1 MTDRRKAHTRLG
13 GLKAHILILM
23 GLWTILVGGVLAWT
37 LVCHAV
43 GMFESARLEARSA
56 FEKDL
61 VYRRWAAGHGGVYV
75 PATDETPPNEHLS
88 HVPER
93 DITTPSGRALTL
105 VNPAYMTRQVH
116 ELGLRSYGLKGKITS
131 LNLINPGNA
140 ADDWEIEALEVVKE
154 GEPEFSSLEM
164 MDGQEYL
171 RFMGPL
177 VTEES
182 CLNCH
187 AKQGYKVGD
196 IRGGISISVPMAP
209 RRAVAQ
215 QHVVSLA
222 VGHGVIWLLGMAGIV
237 VAGRRIATQIRERDR
252 AQDALERQHQ
262 RLEELVLERTTQ
274 LRQTNLKLTSEMD
287 DRKRLE
293 QELLDISEREQRR
306 IGRELHDS
314 LGQQLTGAAIMSKVL
329 QGKLDV
335 ASADHGAEAAQITRL
350 INQAIDQ
357 TRSLSRGLQP
367 VDVESGGLVPAL
379 EMLTAS
385 TRDLFGID
393 CTFTPDADIQIDDPA
408 IGINLY
414 RITQEAITNAIKHG
428 QSKQIDI
435 SLGADDGAYRLA
447 IASDGKDFALS
458 TGDTT
463 GMGLRIMAYRAQA
476 MGGYVD
482 ISRGADGG
490 TIVSCWCPIEQ
501 SDKQKESGTKS

>member
-1 MTDRRKAHTRLG
+1 MTDRRKAHIRFG
-13 GLKAHILILM
+13 GMKAHILVLM
-23 GLWTILVGGVLAWT
+23 GLWTVLVGGVLAWT
-37 LVCHAV
+37 LLRHATER
-43 GMFESARLEARSA
+43 FESARLEARSA

-75 PATDETPPNEHLS
+75 PVTEQIPPNEHLS

-93 DITTPSGRALTL
+93 DITTPSGRRLTL

-116 ELGLRSYGLKGKITS
+116 ELGSRSYGLKGKITS
-131 LNLINPGNA
+131 LNPVNPNNA
-140 ADDWEIEALEVVKE
+140 ADDWETNALEALNTGLPDV
-154 GEPEFSSLEM
+154 SSLEM

-171 RFMGPL
+171 RFMGAL

-215 QHVVSLA
+215 QHIVSLA
-222 VGHGVIWLLGMAGIV
+222 VGHSVIWLLGMAGIG
-237 VAGRRIATQIRERDR
+237 VAGRRIALQIRERDR
-252 AQDALERQHQ
+252 AQEALERQHQ
-262 RLEELVLERTTQ
+262 RLEELVQERTTQ
-274 LRQTNLKLTSEMD
+274 LRQTNVKLTSEID

-293 QELLDISEREQRR
+293 QELLDVSEREQRR

-314 LGQQLTGAAIMSKVL
+314 LGQHLTGAAIMSKVL

-335 ASADHGAEAAQITRL
+335 TSAAHGAEAAQITRL
-350 INQAIDQ
+350 INEAIDQ

-379 EMLTAS
+379 EMLAAS

-393 CTFTPDADIQIDDPA
+393 CTFTPDADIQIEDSA

-435 SLGADDGAYRLA
+435 LFGADDGVYRLA
-447 IASDGKDFALS
+447 IASDGKDFPLS
-458 TGDTT
+458 TDDTT

-476 MGGYVD
+476 MGGSVD

-490 TIVSCWCPIEQ
+490 TIVSCRCPVEQ
-501 SDKQKESGTKS
+501 SRKKRESGAES

>member
-1 MTDRRKAHTRLG
+1 MTDHRKAHMGLG
-13 GLKAHILILM
+13 GLKVHILILM
-23 GLWTILVGGVLAWT
+23 GLWTILVGGVLGWT
-37 LVCHAV
+37 LFRH
-43 GMFESARLEARSA
+43 GTERLESARLEARSA

-88 HVPER
+88 HMPER
-93 DITTPSGRALTL
+93 DITTPSGRRLTL
-105 VNPAYMTRQVH
+105 MNPAYITRQVH
-116 ELGLRSYGLKGKITS
+116 ALGAGSYGLKGKITS
-131 LNLINPGNA
+131 LNPVNPGNA
-140 ADDWEIEALEVVKE
+140 ADDWEAKALEAFEKGLLEV
-154 GEPEFSSLEM
+154 SSLEM

-177 VTEES
+177 VTEEG

-196 IRGGISISVPMAP
+196 IRGGISVSVPMAP

-215 QHVVSLA
+215 QHVFSMATGHSL
-222 VGHGVIWLLGMAGIV
+222 IWLLGIVGITG
-237 VAGRRIATQIRERDR
+237 AGRRIAMQIRERDR
-252 AQDALERQHQ
+252 AQEALEKQHQ
-262 RLEELVLERTTQ
+262 QLEELVQKRTAQ
-274 LRQTNLKLTSEMD
+274 LSRTNIKLTSEID

-329 QGKLDV
+329 QSKLDV
-335 ASADHGAEAAQITRL
+335 VSAEHGAEAAQITRL

-379 EMLTAS
+379 ELLAAS
-385 TRDLFGID
+385 TRDLLDID
-393 CTFTPDADIQIDDPA
+393 CTFTSDADIQIEDSA

-428 QSKQIDI
+428 QSKQIHI
-435 SLGADDGAYRLA
+435 SLSADDGAYRLT
-447 IASDGKDFALS
+447 IASDGKDFPLS
-458 TGDTT
+458 ANDTG
-463 GMGLRIMAYRAQA
+463 GMGLRIMEYRAQA
-476 MGGYVD
+476 MGGSVD
-482 ISRGADGG
+482 INKGADGG
-490 TIVSCWCPIEQ
+490 TIVSCRCPVEQ
-501 SDKQKESGTKS
+501 PSKKRESGDES

>member
-1 MTDRRKAHTRLG
+1 MTDRRKAHTGLG
-13 GLKAHILILM
+13 GLKVHILVLM

-37 LVCHAV
+37 LFRHAV
-43 GMFESARLEARSA
+43 EMFESARLEARSA

-61 VYRRWAAGHGGVYV
+61 VYRRWATGHGGVYV

-93 DITTPSGRALTL
+93 DITTPSGRRLTL

-116 ELGLRSYGLKGKITS
+116 AMESGNYGLKGKITS
-131 LNLINPGNA
+131 LNPVNPNNA
-140 ADDWEIEALEVVKE
+140 ADEWETDALEALKT
-154 GEPEFSSLEM
+154 GLPEISSLEM

-171 RFMGPL
+171 RFIGPL
-177 VTEES
+177 VTEEG
-182 CLNCH
+182 CLDCH
-187 AKQGYKVGD
+187 AEQGYKVGD
-196 IRGGISISVPMAP
+196 IRGGISVSVPMAP
-209 RRAVAQ
+209 RRAVSRK
-215 QHVVSLA
+215 HVFSMVGGHSL
-222 VGHGVIWLLGMAGIV
+222 IWLLGMVGIAG
-237 VAGRRIATQIRERDR
+237 AGRRIAMQIRERDR
-252 AQDALERQHQ
+252 AQEALEKQHQ
-262 RLEELVLERTTQ
+262 RLEELVQERTGQ
-274 LRQTNLKLTSEMD
+274 LRRTNIKLTSEID

-329 QGKLDV
+329 QRKLDV
-335 ASADHGAEAAQITRL
+335 GSAEHGAEAAQITRL
-350 INQAIDQ
+350 INEAIDQ

-379 EMLTAS
+379 EMLAAS
-385 TRDLFGID
+385 TRDIFGID
-393 CTFTPDADIQIDDPA
+393 CTFTPDADIQIEDSA

-435 SLGADDGAYRLA
+435 SLWADEGAYRLA
-447 IASDGKDFALS
+447 IASDGKDFPS
-458 TGDTT
+458 SVGDTE

-476 MGGYVD
+476 MGGSVD
-482 ISRGADGG
+482 ISKGADGG
-490 TIVSCWCPIEQ
+490 TIVSCRCPVEQ
-501 SDKQKESGTKS
+501 PSKKRDSGAKS

>member
-1 MTDRRKAHTRLG
+1 MTDRKQAHTRLG

-37 LVCHAV
+37 LFRHAV
-43 GMFESARLEARSA
+43 GTFEAAHLEARSA

-88 HVPER
+88 HMPER
-93 DITTPSGRALTL
+93 DITTPSGRPLTL
-105 VNPAYMTRQVH
+105 MNPAYMTRQVH
-116 ELGLRSYGLKGKITS
+116 ALGAGSYGLKGKITS
-131 LNLINPGNA
+131 LNPLNPDNA
-140 ADDWEIEALEVVKE
+140 ADDWETEALEAIKTGLSEV
-154 GEPEFSSLEM
+154 SSLEM
-164 MDGQEYL
+164 MDGQEFL
-171 RFMGPL
+171 RFMGLL
-177 VTEES
+177 VTEEG

-196 IRGGISISVPMAP
+196 IRGGISVSVPMAP

-215 QHVVSLA
+215 QHVFSLA
-222 VGHGVIWLLGMAGIV
+222 VGHSVIWLLGMAGIG
-237 VAGRRIATQIRERDR
+237 VAGRRIAMRIRERDR
-252 AQDALERQHQ
+252 AQEALERQHQ
-262 RLEELVLERTTQ
+262 RLEELVQERTTQ
-274 LRQTNLKLTSEMD
+274 LRQTNIKLTSEID

-335 ASADHGAEAAQITRL
+335 ASAEHGAEAAQITRL
-350 INQAIDQ
+350 INEAIDQ

-379 EMLTAS
+379 EMLAAS

-393 CTFTPDADIQIDDPA
+393 CTFTPDADIQIEDSA

-435 SLGADDGAYRLA
+435 SLSTDEGAYRLT
-447 IASDGKDFALS
+447 IASDGKDFPLS
-458 TGDTT
+458 ADDTA

-476 MGGYVD
+476 MGGTID
-482 ISRGADGG
+482 MSRGVGGG
-490 TIVSCWCPIEQ
+490 TIVSCRCPVEEC
-501 SDKQKESGTKS
+501 SETRESGDES

>member
-1 MTDRRKAHTRLG
+1 MGFG
-13 GLKAHILILM
+13 GLKVHILVLM

-37 LVCHAV
+37 LFRHAV
-43 GMFESARLEARSA
+43 EMFESARLEAQSA

-75 PATDETPPNEHLS
+75 PATDETPPNKHLS
-88 HVPER
+88 HMPER
-93 DITTPSGRALTL
+93 DITTPSGRRLTL

-116 ELGLRSYGLKGKITS
+116 ALGAVSYGLKGKITS
-131 LNLINPGNA
+131 LNPVNPNNA
-140 ADDWEIEALEVVKE
+140 ADDWETDALETLKT
-154 GEPEFSSLEM
+154 GLPEVTEVSSLEM

-177 VTEES
+177 VTEEG
-182 CLNCH
+182 CLQCH
-187 AKQGYKVGD
+187 TEQGYRVGD
-196 IRGGISISVPMAP
+196 IRGGISVSVPMAP
-209 RRAVAQ
+209 LRAVARK
-215 QHVVSLA
+215 HVFSMVAGHSL
-222 VGHGVIWLLGMAGIV
+222 IWLLGMAGIAG
-237 VAGRRIATQIRERDR
+237 AGRRIALHVRERDR
-252 AQDALERQHQ
+252 AQEALEKQHQ
-262 RLEELVLERTTQ
+262 RLEELVQERTGQ
-274 LRQTNLKLTSEMD
+274 LRQTNIKLTSEID

-306 IGRELHDS
+306 IGRQLHDS

-329 QGKLDV
+329 QRKLDG
-335 ASADHGAEAAQITRL
+335 ASAAHSAEAAQITRL
-350 INQAIDQ
+350 INEAIDQ

-393 CTFTPDADIQIDDPA
+393 CTFTPDADIQIEDPA

-435 SLGADDGAYRLA
+435 SLGADDEAYRLA
-447 IASDGKDFALS
+447 IASDGKDFSLS
-458 TGDTT
+458 ADDTT

-476 MGGYVD
+476 MGGSVD

-490 TIVSCWCPIEQ
+490 TIVSCRCPVEQ
-501 SDKQKESGTKS
+501 PSKKRESGANS

>member
-1 MTDRRKAHTRLG
+1 MTDRRKAYTRFG
-13 GLKAHILILM
+13 GLKAHIVVLM
-23 GLWTILVGGVLAWT
+23 GLWTILVGGVFAWT
-37 LVCHAV
+37 LVQHAV
-43 GMFESARLEARSA
+43 GTFESARLEAQSA

-88 HVPER
+88 HMPER
-93 DITTPSGRALTL
+93 DITTPSGKALTL

-116 ELGLRSYGLKGKITS
+116 ALGASSYGLKGKITS
-131 LNLINPGNA
+131 LDPVNPNNA
-140 ADDWEIEALEVVKE
+140 AGDWETDALKAIKV
-154 GEPEFSSLEM
+154 GEPEVSSLEM

-182 CLNCH
+182 CLQCH
-187 AKQGYKVGD
+187 TERGYKVGD
-196 IRGGISISVPMAP
+196 LRGGISVSVPMAP

-215 QHVVSLA
+215 QHIVSLA
-222 VGHGVIWLLGMAGIV
+222 VGHSLIWLLGMTGIG

-252 AQDALERQHQ
+252 AQEALERQHH
-262 RLEELVLERTTQ
+262 RLEELVQERTGQ
-274 LRQTNLKLTSEMD
+274 LSQTNIKLTSEMD

-293 QELLDISEREQRR
+293 QELLDVSEREQRR

-329 QGKLDV
+329 QRKLDV
-335 ASADHGAEAAQITRL
+335 DSADHGAEAAQITRL
-350 INQAIDQ
+350 INQAINQ

-379 EMLTAS
+379 EMLAAS
-385 TRDLFGID
+385 TRDIFDID
-393 CTFTPDADIQIDDPA
+393 CAFTPDADIQIEDSA

-447 IASDGKDFALS
+447 IASDGKDFTLS

-476 MGGYVD
+476 MGGSID

-490 TIVSCWCPIEQ
+490 TIVSCRCPIEQ
-501 SDKQKESGTKS
+501 PDKQTESGAKS